1 MRKKADYTK
10 QRRNTYGEAPHAAR
24 KAIPRAKQR
33 QNQKE
38 RRGVRAELTRGDAEA
53 AEQAA
58 VSSTVRRSFK
68 KVPDTPLGRV
78 LMTRTIRQFVRRKIS
93 AATFRRKIR
102 RLREQ
107 YPNFVREYRALVHG
121 YSHVQLDEDTAS
133 VLAEFK

>member
-1 MRKKADYTK
+1 MRHKTDYGK

-38 RRGVRAELTRGDAEA
+38 RRSVRAELSRGDTEA
-53 AEQAA
+53 ADQ
-58 VSSTVRRSFK
+58 VSVRARVRRSFK
-68 KVPDTPLGRV
+68 KVPDQPLGHM
-78 LMTRTIRQFVRRKIS
+78 LMTGAIRQFIKRKIT
-93 AATFRRKIR
+93 AAAFRSKMR

-107 YPNFVREYRALVHG
+107 YPSFVREYRAFMHG
-121 YSHVQLDEDTAS
+121 YSHVQLDEDTAA

>member
-1 MRKKADYTK
+1 MRKQADYKK
-10 QRRNTYGEAPHAAR
+10 QRRNTFGEAPHAAR

-38 RRGVRAELTRGDAEA
+38 RRSVRAELSRGDADA

-58 VSSTVRRSFK
+58 VRARVRRPFK
-68 KVPDTPLGRV
+68 KAPDEPLGRV
-78 LMTRTIRQFVRRKIS
+78 LITRTTRLFIKGRIT
-93 AATFRRKIR
+93 AATFRARMG

-107 YPNFVREYRALVHG
+107 YVNFVREYRAFVHG
-121 YSHVQLDEDTAS
+121 YSHVQLDEDIKS